1 MSREPFPATAL
12 CGSWSLLQPV
22 WHVQLDV
29 RCQTVWFAGGREAS
43 SLNIG
48 EKPPCTVG
56 GHGDRVMEA
65 GPLLGTSR
73 AWQFAPRVMGV
84 EAGSSPHSAP
94 EWLITSEP
102 LPPPS
107 PHGDSTCQTCELN
120 KPVTCL
126 VRAIRKSFL
135 RPAST
140 PPEGFLRLILGVCS
154 LNIGHTF

>member
-65 GPLLGTSR
+65 ELGLSWVHPGP
-73 AWQFAPRVMGV
+73 
-84 EAGSSPHSAP
+84 GSLRP
-94 EWLITSEP
+94 EWWGLRLGHHPTV
-102 LPPPS
+102 PPS
-107 PHGDSTCQTCELN
+107 GL
-120 KPVTCL
+120 
-126 VRAIRKSFL
+126 
-135 RPAST
+135 
-140 PPEGFLRLILGVCS
+140 
-154 LNIGHTF
+154 